1 MKTSSVC
8 VGVFLQ
14 NFKLK
19 NTTMRHPGEIEDKI
33 NYKATFKLVF
43 SLMKPHKLKFF
54 AAFAYLIISTSI
66 NLANPIIIKYILDTA
81 IPTKNK
87 YALALAVLFYFINT
101 VLFLIVNYL
110 LAMKLII
117 AGQEIITKLKN
128 KMVKHLLN
136 LDMSY
141 YSENPV
147 GRLTARVESDTE
159 ALYQLFTETAVTIF
173 KDIFML
179 GAVFTIMAFYNLK
192 LTMILL
198 PVFPV
203 VFLFVWRFG
212 KKTSPMF
219 VKVRKITAEISAFV
233 TEHLN
238 GISVV
243 QAFGQ
248 EKFISKKSDE
258 INEKKFKTEL
268 KAERLVVVFFTTI
281 LLLQPFSIAAVFGF
295 GGMWFIEKEIT
306 IGILIMFILYLD
318 KLFEPI
324 FRFSEHISI
333 IQKSFSAGHRIS
345 EIFKVKQG
353 IRDIERPH
361 YISCLQKSIE
371 FKNVCMRYDEDSNW
385 VLKNVSFELGKGKS
399 LAIVGETGGGKTTI
413 TNLLFRFYTPQK
425 GSILIDGTDINTI
438 SMQSIRSV
446 LGLVQQDMYL
456 FPGTIMDNLK
466 LMDEKVPDSKVYDAI
481 DKIKLK
487 DFFKKHSLNK
497 KVVEKGANLSIGE
510 KQVISLARAM
520 VLDQDILVLDEA
532 TSHMDP
538 YTEKTVTNAIKN
550 LAKHKTLIIIA
561 HRLSTIKNADNILL
575 LSDGEIKEEGNHQT
589 LIKAKG
595 LYWKFYEL
603 QFGE

>member
-1 MKTSSVC
+1 
-8 VGVFLQ
+8 
-14 NFKLK
+14 
-19 NTTMRHPGEIEDKI
+19 MRHPGETEDNI
-33 NYKATFKLVF
+33 NYKATFKLVY

-54 AAFAYLIISTSI
+54 TAFAYLLISTSI

-81 IPTKNK
+81 IPTGNK
-87 YALALAVLFYFINT
+87 YALSLAILLYFVNT
-101 VLFLIVNYL
+101 IIFLVVAYL
-110 LAMKLII
+110 LTMKLII
-117 AGQEIITKLKN
+117 TGQEIITELKN
-128 KMVKHLLN
+128 KMLKHLLN

-141 YSENPV
+141 YSKNPV
-147 GRLTARVESDTE
+147 GRLTARVQSDTQ
-159 ALYQLFTETAVTIF
+159 ALYELFTETAVTIF

-219 VKVRKITAEISAFV
+219 VKVRKMTAEISAFV
-233 TEHLN
+233 TEHIN

-248 EKFISKKSDE
+248 EKFITKKSND
-258 INEKKFKTEL
+258 INDKKFKMEL
-268 KAERLVVVFFTTI
+268 KAERLVVLFFTTI
-281 LLLQPFSIAAVFGF
+281 LLLQPFSIAAIFGF
-295 GGMWFIEKEIT
+295 GGMWFIKKEIT

-333 IQKSFSAGHRIS
+333 VQKSFSAGHRIS
-345 EIFKVKQG
+345 EILKVKQG
-353 IRDIERPH
+353 ICDIERPH
-361 YISCLQKSIE
+361 YISSVQNSLE
-371 FKNVCMRYDEDSNW
+371 FKNIWMRYEKDSNW
-385 VLKNVSFELGKGKS
+385 VLKDVSFKLEKGKS
-399 LAIVGETGGGKTTI
+399 LAIVGETGGGKPTI

-425 GSILIDGTDINTI
+425 GKVLIDDMDITGI
-438 SMQSIRSV
+438 SMQSIRAV
-446 LGLVQQDMYL
+446 LGLIQQDMYL

-497 KVVEKGANLSIGE
+497 KVIEKGANLSIGE
-510 KQVISLARAM
+510 KQVISLTRAM
-520 VLDQDILVLDEA
+520 VLDQEILVFDEA

-538 YTEKTVTNAIKN
+538 YTEKTITNAIKN

-575 LSDGEIKEEGNHQT
+575 LSDGEIKEAGNHNE

-603 QFGE
+603 QFGEN

>member
-1 MKTSSVC
+1 
-8 VGVFLQ
+8 
-14 NFKLK
+14 
-19 NTTMRHPGEIEDKI
+19 MRHRGGTLEDKI
-33 NYKATFKLVF
+33 NYKATFKLIF
-43 SLMKPHKLKFF
+43 SLMKPYKLKFL
-54 AAFAYLIISTSI
+54 AAFGYLLISTSI

-81 IPTKNK
+81 IPDKNK
-87 YALALAVLFYFINT
+87 YALTIAISIYFLNT
-101 VLFLIVNYL
+101 ILFLIVNYL
-110 LAMKLII
+110 LAMKLITT
-117 AGQEIITKLKN
+117 GQEIITKLKN
-128 KMVKHLLN
+128 KILKHLLS

-147 GRLTARVESDTE
+147 GRLTARVESDTQ
-159 ALYQLFTETAVTIF
+159 ALYELFTETAVTIF

-179 GAVFTIMAFYNLK
+179 GAVFTIMAFFNLK
-192 LTMILL
+192 LTMVLL
-198 PVFPV
+198 PVFPF
-203 VFLFVWRFG
+203 VFLFVWYFG

-219 VKVRKITAEISAFV
+219 VKVRKLTADISAFV
-233 TEHLN
+233 TEYLN

-248 EKFISKKSDE
+248 ENFISKKSND
-258 INEKKFKTEL
+258 INEKKFNTEIR
-268 KAERLVVVFFTTI
+268 AERLIVLFFMTI
-281 LLLQPFSIAAVFGF
+281 LLLQPFSIAAIFGF
-295 GGMWFIEKEIT
+295 GGMWFIKKEIT

-333 IQKSFSAGHRIS
+333 IQRSFSAGHRIF
-345 EIFKVKQG
+345 EMLKVKQT
-353 IRDIERPH
+353 ICDIERPH
-361 YISCLQKSIE
+361 YISTVEKSLE
-371 FKNVCMRYDEDSNW
+371 FKNIWMRYEEDSNW
-385 VLKNVSFELGKGKS
+385 VLKNVSFELKKGKS

-425 GSILIDGTDINTI
+425 GRILIDGVDIKTI

-466 LMDEKVPDSKVYDAI
+466 LMDEKVPDEKVYDAI

-497 KVVEKGANLSIGE
+497 KVIEKGANLSIGE
-510 KQVISLARAM
+510 KQVISLTRAM

-538 YTEKTVTNAIKN
+538 YTEKIVTNAIKN
-550 LAKHKTLIIIA
+550 LSKHKTLIIIA

-575 LSDGEIKEEGNHQT
+575 LSDGEIKEAGNHDE

-603 QFGE
+603 QFGEN

>member
-1 MKTSSVC
+1 
-8 VGVFLQ
+8 
-14 NFKLK
+14 
-19 NTTMRHPGEIEDKI
+19 MRHPGEVEDKI
-33 NYKATFKLVF
+33 NYKTTFKLIF
-43 SLMKPHKLKFF
+43 SLMKPHKLKFV

-66 NLANPIIIKYILDTA
+66 NLANPIIIKYLLDTA
-81 IPTKNK
+81 IPDKNT
-87 YALALAVLFYFINT
+87 YALALAVSLYFVNT
-101 VLFLIVNYL
+101 ILFLIVNYL
-110 LAMKLII
+110 LAMKLIT
-117 AGQEIITKLKN
+117 AGQEIITTLKN
-128 KMVKHLLN
+128 KMLKHLLY

-147 GRLTARVESDTE
+147 GRLTARVESDTQ
-159 ALYQLFTETAVTIF
+159 ALYELFTETAITMF
-173 KDIFML
+173 KDVFML

-198 PVFPV
+198 PVFPI
-203 VFLFVWRFG
+203 VFLFIWRFG

-219 VKVRKITAEISAFV
+219 VKVRKMTAEISSFV
-233 TEHLN
+233 TEYLN

-248 EKFISKKSDE
+248 ENFISKKSND
-258 INEKKFKTEL
+258 INEKKFKIEV
-268 KAERLVVVFFTTI
+268 KAERMIVLFFTTV

-295 GGMWFIEKEIT
+295 GGMWYIKKEIT
-306 IGILIMFILYLD
+306 IGILIMFILYLE

-333 IQKSFSAGHRIS
+333 IQKSFSAGHRIF
-345 EIFKVKQG
+345 EILKVKQG
-353 IRDIERPH
+353 ICDIERPH
-361 YISCLQKSIE
+361 YISSMQKSIE
-371 FKNVCMRYDEDSNW
+371 FKNIWMRYKDDSDW
-385 VLKNVSFELGKGKS
+385 VLKNVSFKLNKGKS

-413 TNLLFRFYTPQK
+413 TNLLFRFYTPEK
-425 GSILIDGTDINTI
+425 GKILIDETDINTI
-438 SMQSIRSV
+438 SMQSIRSA

-487 DFFKKHSLNK
+487 DFFKKHSLKK

-510 KQVISLARAM
+510 KQVISLTRAM

-538 YTEKTVTNAIKN
+538 YTEKIITNAIKN
-550 LAKHKTLIIIA
+550 LSKHKTLIVIA

-575 LSDGEIKEEGNHQT
+575 LSDGEIKEEGNHDE
-589 LIKAKG
+589 LLKAKG
-595 LYWKFYEL
+595 MYWKFYEL
-603 QFGE
+603 QFGKN

>member
-1 MKTSSVC
+1 
-8 VGVFLQ
+8 
-14 NFKLK
+14 
-19 NTTMRHPGEIEDKI
+19 MRHPDEIEDKI

-43 SLMKPHKLKFF
+43 SLMKPHKLKFI

-87 YALALAVLFYFINT
+87 YALLLAILFYFINT
-101 VLFLIVNYL
+101 VLFLTVNYL

-117 AGQEIITKLKN
+117 AGQKIITELKN

-147 GRLTARVESDTE
+147 GRLTARVESDTQ
-159 ALYQLFTETAVTIF
+159 ALYELFTETAVTIF

-179 GAVFTIMAFYNLK
+179 GAIFTIMAFFNLK

-219 VKVRKITAEISAFV
+219 VKVRKINAEISAFV

-258 INEKKFKTEL
+258 INAKKFNMEI
-268 KAERLVVVFFTTI
+268 KAERLAVLFFTTI
-281 LLLQPFSIAAVFGF
+281 LLLQPFSIAGVFGF
-295 GGMWFIEKEIT
+295 GGIWFIKKEIT
-306 IGILIMFILYLD
+306 IGILVMFILYLD

-333 IQKSFSAGHRIS
+333 IQKSFSAGHRIF
-345 EIFKVKQG
+345 EILKVKQG
-353 IRDIERPH
+353 ILDIERPR
-361 YISCLQKSIE
+361 YISGVKKSIE
-371 FKNVCMRYDEDSNW
+371 FKNVWMRYDDDSRLCSSAPAFGGTMRIERPNW
-385 VLKNVSFELGKGKS
+385 VLKNVSFELIKGKS

-425 GSILIDGTDINTI
+425 GKILIDDMDINDI
-438 SMQSIRSV
+438 SMESVRSA

-456 FPGTIMDNLK
+456 FPGAIMDNLK
-466 LMDEKVPDSKVYDAI
+466 LMDKSVPDSKVYDAI

-510 KQVISLARAM
+510 KQVIALTRAM
-520 VLDQDILVLDEA
+520 VLDQEILVLDEA

-538 YTEKTVTNAIKN
+538 YTEKIVTNAIKN
-550 LAKHKTLIIIA
+550 LSKHKTLIIIA

-575 LSDGEIKEEGNHQT
+575 LSDGEIKEAGNHEN

-595 LYWKFYEL
+595 LYSKFYES
-603 QFGE
+603 QFGEN

>member
-1 MKTSSVC
+1 
-8 VGVFLQ
+8 
-14 NFKLK
+14 
-19 NTTMRHPGEIEDKI
+19 MRHRGDISEEKI
-33 NYKATFKLVF
+33 NYKATFKMVF
-43 SLMKPHKLKFF
+43 SLMKPYKLKFL
-54 AAFAYLIISTSI
+54 AAFAYLLVSTSI

-81 IPTKNK
+81 IPDKNK
-87 YALALAVLFYFINT
+87 HALLLAILLYFINT
-101 VLFLIVNYL
+101 ILFLIVNYL
-110 LAMKLII
+110 LAMKLITT
-117 AGQEIITKLKN
+117 GQEIITKLKN
-128 KMVKHLLN
+128 KMLKHLLS

-141 YSENPV
+141 YSKNPV
-147 GRLTARVESDTE
+147 GRLTARVESDTQ
-159 ALYQLFTETAVTIF
+159 ALYELFTETAVTIF

-179 GAVFTIMAFYNLK
+179 GAVFTIMAFFNLK
-192 LTMILL
+192 LTMVLL
-198 PVFPV
+198 PVFPF
-203 VFLFVWRFG
+203 VFLFVWYFG

-219 VKVRKITAEISAFV
+219 VKVRKLTADISAFV
-233 TEHLN
+233 TEYLN

-248 EKFISKKSDE
+248 EKFISKKSND
-258 INEKKFKTEL
+258 INEKKFNTEIR
-268 KAERLVVVFFTTI
+268 AERLIVLFFMTI

-295 GGMWFIEKEIT
+295 GGMWFIKKEIT

-333 IQKSFSAGHRIS
+333 IQKSFSAGHRIF
-345 EIFKVKQG
+345 EILKVKQN
-353 IRDIERPH
+353 ICDIERPH
-361 YISCLQKSIE
+361 YISSMKKNIE
-371 FKNVCMRYDEDSNW
+371 FKNIWMRYEDEGKW
-385 VLKNVSFELGKGKS
+385 ILKNISFELKKGES

-425 GSILIDGTDINTI
+425 GKILIDGVDINTI

-466 LMDEKVPDSKVYDAI
+466 LMDNKVPDEKVYDAI

-510 KQVISLARAM
+510 KQVISLTRAM

-538 YTEKTVTNAIKN
+538 YTEKIITNAIKN

-561 HRLSTIKNADNILL
+561 HRLSTIKNANNILL
-575 LSDGEIKEEGNHQT
+575 LSDGEIKEAGNHEE

-595 LYWKFYEL
+595 MYWKFYEL
-603 QFGE
+603 QFGK

>member
-1 MKTSSVC
+1 
-8 VGVFLQ
+8 
-14 NFKLK
+14 
-19 NTTMRHPGEIEDKI
+19 MRHRGDISEENI

-43 SLMKPHKLKFF
+43 SLMKPYKLKFLT
-54 AAFAYLIISTSI
+54 AFAYLLVSTSI

-81 IPTKNK
+81 IPDKNK
-87 YALALAVLFYFINT
+87 YALLLAILLYFINT
-101 VLFLIVNYL
+101 ILFLIVNYL
-110 LAMKLII
+110 LAMKLITT
-117 AGQEIITKLKN
+117 GQEIITKLKN
-128 KMVKHLLN
+128 KMLKHLLS

-141 YSENPV
+141 YSKNPV
-147 GRLTARVESDTE
+147 GRLTARVESDTQ
-159 ALYQLFTETAVTIF
+159 ALYELFTETAVTIF

-179 GAVFTIMAFYNLK
+179 GAVFTIMAFFNLK
-192 LTMILL
+192 LTMVLL
-198 PVFPV
+198 PVFPF
-203 VFLFVWRFG
+203 VFLFVWYFG

-219 VKVRKITAEISAFV
+219 VKVRKLTADISAFV
-233 TEHLN
+233 TEYLN

-248 EKFISKKSDE
+248 EKFISKKSND
-258 INEKKFKTEL
+258 INEKKFNTEIR
-268 KAERLVVVFFTTI
+268 AERLIVLFFMTI

-295 GGMWFIEKEIT
+295 GGMWFIKKEIT

-333 IQKSFSAGHRIS
+333 IQKSFSAGHRVF
-345 EIFKVKQG
+345 EILKVKQN
-353 IRDIERPH
+353 ICDIERPH
-361 YISCLQKSIE
+361 YISLMKKNIE
-371 FKNVCMRYDEDSNW
+371 FKNIWMRYEDDGKW
-385 VLKNVSFELGKGKS
+385 VLKNISFELKKGES

-425 GSILIDGTDINTI
+425 GKILIDGVDINTI

-466 LMDEKVPDSKVYDAI
+466 LMDKKVPDSKVYDAI

-510 KQVISLARAM
+510 KQVISLTRAM

-538 YTEKTVTNAIKN
+538 YTEKIITNAIKN
-550 LAKHKTLIIIA
+550 LSKHKTLIIIA
-561 HRLSTIKNADNILL
+561 HRLSTIKNANNILL
-575 LSDGEIKEEGNHQT
+575 LSDGEIKEAGNHEE
-589 LIKAKG
+589 LINAKG
-595 LYWKFYEL
+595 MYWKFYEL
-603 QFGE
+603 QFGK